1 MVRQYDGSGGDE
13 AVARHRFLRHA
24 ALCKREGRR
33 HDEALSRTRCLDS
46 PRPTRMSPA
55 PEGHYDLLTLG
66 ETLMR
71 LSPPGEQRLDQAR
84 LFEIGVGGSEL
95 NVGCLLARLG
105 RRVAWVS
112 RLPAGPLGRI
122 VDGEARRHG
131 VDTRWVRWIEN
142 TRLGLMFYEPGP
154 EPRTSR
160 VIYDRKHS
168 AASELGFEDAP
179 WDALVQ
185 ASTWLHLSGITPAL
199 GPSCRALIL
208 HLAAFA
214 AAAGKLVS
222 YDLNYRSTLTTPS
235 DARAVL
241 EVAAPH
247 LHLLV
252 LAERDAQNVLGFT
265 EAGEQLATAITA
277 RYGVPLVALTRP
289 PTAEPG
295 TLLLARGEFRYAPRY
310 VVEVVDRIGAGD
322 SFVAG
327 MIHGL
332 LDGDLDLAIRLGAF
346 AAAIGL
352 ATPGDINYLGPEDI
366 ARFHANTIGGLER

>member
-1 MVRQYDGSGGDE
+1 MS
-13 AVARHRFLRHA
+13 
-24 ALCKREGRR
+24 
-33 HDEALSRTRCLDS
+33 LSAE
-46 PRPTRMSPA
+46 PR
-55 PEGHYDLLTLG
+55 YDLLTVG

-84 LFEIGVGGSEL
+84 LFEIGIGGSEL

-112 RLPAGPLGRI
+112 RLPSGPLGRI

-142 TRLGLMFYEPGP
+142 ARLGLMFYEPGP

-160 VIYDRKHS
+160 VIYDRRHS

-179 WDALVQ
+179 WDVLVR
-185 ASTWLHLSGITPAL
+185 ASAWLHLSGITPAL

-208 HLAAFA
+208 HLAALA
-214 AAAGKLVS
+214 AAAGTPVS
-222 YDLNYRSTLTTPS
+222 YDLNYRATLTAPS
-235 DARAVL
+235 EARAVL
-241 EVAAPH
+241 EVTAPY
-247 LHLLV
+247 LQLLV

-265 EAGEQLATAITA
+265 EAGERLATALAA

-289 PTAEPG
+289 PDAEPG

-310 VVEVVDRIGAGD
+310 PVHVVDRIGAGD

-327 MIHGL
+327 LIHGL

-366 ARFHANTIGGLER
+366 ARFHANAIGGLER

>member
-1 MVRQYDGSGGDE
+1 MNSPID
-13 AVARHRFLRHA
+13 LR
-24 ALCKREGRR
+24 
-33 HDEALSRTRCLDS
+33 
-46 PRPTRMSPA
+46 
-55 PEGHYDLLTLG
+55 YDLLTLG

-71 LSPPGEQRLDQAR
+71 LSPPANQRLEQAR
-84 LFEIGVGGSEL
+84 RFEIGVGGSEL

-112 RLPAGPLGRI
+112 RLPEGPLGRI

-131 VDTRWVRWIEN
+131 VDTRWVRWIADA
-142 TRLGLMFYEPGP
+142 RLGLMFYEPGP

-168 AASELGFEDAP
+168 AASQLAFEDAP
-179 WDALVQ
+179 WESLVEG
-185 ASTWLHLSGITPAL
+185 STWLHLSGITPVL
-199 GPSCRALIL
+199 GPSCRALTL
-208 HLAAFA
+208 QLAALA
-214 AAAGKLVS
+214 ANARKPVS
-222 YDLNYRSTLTTPS
+222 YDLNYRATLTTPLEARGLL
-235 DARAVL
+235 DA
-241 EVAAPH
+241 AAPY

-252 LAERDAQNVLGFT
+252 LAERDAQNVLGFS
-265 EAGEQLATAITA
+265 EAGEPLVTAIAA

-289 PTAEPG
+289 PGAEPG
-295 TLLLARGEFRYAPRY
+295 MLLLTRGELRLAPRY
-310 VVEVVDRIGAGD
+310 TVEVVDRIGAGD

-327 MIHGL
+327 LIHGL

-366 ARFHANTIGGLER
+366 AHFNADTIGGLDR